1 MKATLSRPSPPGI
14 ALLEGLEDRVRGL
27 VSDATSIGEDFAD
40 FLVEFGT
47 EDNPALPQSAECLAV
62 IAAVA
67 PTLSE
72 FFTAPVSGFSVMK
85 RAILAEQQVERLKR
99 TLQLTGDQ
107 VVAQRKL
114 IADLLLLVP
123 SDSPVQDKVDA
134 VTEGDEAL
142 AADEVAA

>member
-1 MKATLSRPSPPGI
+1 MKATLSQPFPPG
-14 ALLEGLEDRVRGL
+14 
-27 VSDATSIGEDFAD
+27 
-40 FLVEFGT
+40 
-47 EDNPALPQSAECLAV
+47 
-62 IAAVA
+62 
-67 PTLSE
+67 
-72 FFTAPVSGFSVMK
+72 TAPVSGFSVMK